1 MIKTVAAR
9 AKAEYLNKVIQ
20 EQKERVLA
28 ENPTDRGLGGGGRSS
43 RD

>member
-1 MIKTVAAR
+1 VIKTVAGC

-28 ENPTDRGLGGGGRSS
+28 ENQADRGLGGGGRSS